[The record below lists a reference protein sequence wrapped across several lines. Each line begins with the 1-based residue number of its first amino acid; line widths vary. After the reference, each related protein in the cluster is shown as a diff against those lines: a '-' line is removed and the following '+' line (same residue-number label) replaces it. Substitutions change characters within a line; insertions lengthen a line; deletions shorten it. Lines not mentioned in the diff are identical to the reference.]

1 MAPFDLASIS
11 GSWLYALIFLLIGMG
26 FGAVLEMSGFGDSRR
41 LAAQFYLRDM
51 TVLKVMFTAIV
62 TACVLIF
69 LSSALGLLDF
79 DRVWVN
85 PTFLAPE
92 IVGGLIMGVGFI
104 VGGFC
109 PGTSV
114 VAASTLKI
122 DGVFFLL
129 GVFFG
134 VFAFGETVASFEPF
148 FMSTSFGRFTIPD
161 WLGLPTGVVVVL
173 LVLMALAMFRAAEI
187 SEAFFGRKQP
197 WSAIGLRP
205 RSRAHMAAAAA
216 LLGLAALTMVL
227 GQPTV
232 DDKRAR
238 VAEIAESRIAN
249 REVQVDPAE
258 VVDLRR
264 DLSLKVVVLDLRPEA
279 EFNRFHLA
287 GARRIDPSA
296 TRDPSLVRELA
307 AEGDNTIFFLVGNGE
322 KAATEA
328 WRDLSAQGVLN
339 LYVLS
344 GGMNGWLD
352 RYPPGDCVATRIPGL
367 APDSDAPAW
376 QFAIAVGDR
385 HPSAHPDIVRHEPVP
400 ECVAHA
406 ATGHG
411 AGHGDSHEPAPSYVK
426 KVKLQR
432 KVAAKGGCG

>member
-11 GSWLYALIFLLIGMG
+11 GSWLYGLIFLLIGMG

-114 VAASTLKI
+114 VATSTLKI

-205 RSRAHMAAAAA
+205 RSR
-216 LLGLAALTMVL
+216 
-227 GQPTV
+227 
-232 DDKRAR
+232 
-238 VAEIAESRIAN
+238 
-249 REVQVDPAE
+249 
-258 VVDLRR
+258 

-287 GARRIDPSA
+287 CARRIDPSA
-296 TRDPSLVRELA
+296 TRDPSLVRALA

-339 LYVLS
+339 LYLLS

-352 RYPPGDCVATRIPGL
+352 RYPPGDCVATRIPGV

-385 HPSAHPDIVRHEPVP
+385 HPSAHPDIVCHEPVP

-406 ATGHG
+406 AMGHG
-411 AGHGDSHEPAPSYVK
+411 AGHGDTHEPAPSYVK